1 MIGDA
6 AVSVVVCAYTMDRW
20 GDLCAAVESLL
31 VQTLP
36 PHEIV
41 IVIDH
46 NPELLA
52 RARIELTGVSVIPS
66 TGAPGLSGGRN
77 TGIAA
82 TSGDVIAFLDDDA
95 VADSY
100 WIECLAAPYRNADV
114 VAVGGRV
121 EPSWDVPR
129 PVWLPPEFDWVIGCT
144 YAGHRED
151 PGEIRNVIGANMSL
165 RRAAVDVVGGFVEG
179 IGRSATLP
187 EGCEETEWCIRAR
200 QEIPGAIVWYA
211 PDALVGHRVTVAR
224 TRPSYFFRRC
234 FAEGRSKTRVSRLVG
249 AGDGLASER
258 AHALVVLPTAFG
270 RELQSAARSEPG
282 AAWSRAG
289 ALVGGLA
296 ATTAG
301 AVSALARSAP
311 RAPEPEPEREGF
323 VPARTLT
330 IDLDGPLRD
339 LAAVDPATGR
349 RYERAVVLVR
359 RGGRPVRVVDLD
371 LDHDGLDAS
380 VLAAR
385 IGVLDAPTV
394 LELDP
399 PTTPATVVIATHDR
413 PESLAAC
420 LESVLAQDHV
430 AFEIV
435 VVDNAPSSDATLELL
450 TERYLDEP
458 RIRYVREPVA
468 GLARAHNRGLL
479 EVETP
484 IVAFTDDDVL
494 ADPEWLRN
502 LVSGFG
508 DDLSVGCVTGL
519 IFPVELETQAQEWL
533 EGYAGYAKGL
543 VRSAFDLHANRPED
557 ALFPW
562 TAGTLGSGANMAFRT
577 DLLRRFGGFDDALG
591 AGSIAMGGDDLAAFF
606 DVVMSG
612 ATLVYEPAA
621 VVYHRHRRGYD
632 ELRTQAY
639 GYGVGLGA
647 YITRTV
653 VQSPRRLLQVVPRA
667 PRAAA
672 HVLHPRSEKNRRLA
686 NDYPAELRRRERLGM
701 LAGPARYIKSRRRMA
716 GVGPVGRHQP
726 PRDGARDVAERTDAS
741 VGTRS

>member
-1 MIGDA
+1 MTRDA
-6 AVSVVVCAYTMDRW
+6 AVSVVVCAYTTDRW

-31 VQTLP
+31 VQTVS

-52 RARIELTGVSVIPS
+52 RARIELAGVSIIPS
-66 TGAPGLSGGRN
+66 TGTPGLSGGRN

-95 VADSY
+95 VADRF
-100 WIECLAAPYRNADV
+100 WIERLAAPYRNADV

-121 EPSWDVPR
+121 EPRWDAPR
-129 PVWLPPEFDWVIGCT
+129 PAWLPPEFDWVVGCT

-151 PGEIRNVIGANMSL
+151 AGEIRNVIGANMSL
-165 RRAAVDVVGGFVEG
+165 RRSAIDLVGGFVEG

-200 QEIPGAIVWYA
+200 QEIPDAIIWYA
-211 PDALVGHRVTVAR
+211 PEASVEHRVTLAR

-311 RAPEPEPEREGF
+311 RAAEAEREVF

-339 LAAVDPATGR
+339 LAAVDPDTGR

-359 RGGRPVRVVDLD
+359 RGGRPVRVVDLE
-371 LDHDGLDAS
+371 LDHDGLEAS

-385 IGVLDAPTV
+385 IGVVDAPSV
-394 LELDP
+394 LELEP

-420 LESVLAQDHV
+420 LDSVLAQDHL
-430 AFEIV
+430 AFEVV
-435 VVDNAPSSDATLELL
+435 VVDNAPSSEATFEMLGA
-450 TERYLDEP
+450 RYGNDG
-458 RIRYVREPVA
+458 RVRYVREPVA

-508 DDLSVGCVTGL
+508 DDPSVGCVTGL

-543 VRSAFDLHANRPED
+543 VRTAFDLHANRPDD

-577 DLLRRFGGFDDALG
+577 NFLRRLGGFDDALG

-606 DVVMSG
+606 DVVAAG

-621 VVYHRHRRGYD
+621 VVYHRHRRGYE

-653 VQSPRRLLQVVPRA
+653 VQSPSRLLQIVPRV

-672 HVLHPRSEKNRRLA
+672 HVLHPGSEKNRRLA
-686 NDYPAELRRRERLGM
+686 PDYPTELRRRERLGM
-701 LAGPARYIKSRRRMA
+701 LAGPARYIKSRRRLA
-716 GVGPVGRHQP
+716 GVGPSARFDP
-726 PRDGARDVAERTDAS
+726 PRDGARVVAERPGAS
-741 VGTRS
+741 VGNRS